1 MRKLLIVMQ
10 KSEVIY
16 GVTL

>member
-1 MRKLLIVMQ
+1 MQ